1 MCFLGRSRSIKPW
14 ALTLAI
20 SCIRDGRSAPPNRNS
35 LWPAGLNCCNKP
47 QTKDHPLWEVQSH
60 VDFCLKRG
68 SQKHSPDPSRVQ
80 KCRNLGWISAKKTAN
95 MGKHMS
101 CRVAQ
106 VRRSGQRKKCQASRP
121 RNSKQKASRPTR
133 GFAECLVSVLHQE
146 NPHLKV
152 GYFLDG
158 CSVLPFCIK
167 TIKFWFLWFSWQA
180 LWGFVRFGPNRSS
193 SE

>member
-1 MCFLGRSRSIKPW
+1 MVNPSLGKPTHLPSTITGLISGIFYTKPPYFMGKSMLSPRFPKKTNPCT
-14 ALTLAI
+14 LTSGTHFKNLQNI
-20 SCIRDGRSAPPNRNS
+20 SQHPLSAPLPRPKS
-35 LWPAGLNCCNKP
+35 
-47 QTKDHPLWEVQSH
+47 
-60 VDFCLKRG
+60 
-68 SQKHSPDPSRVQ
+68 
-80 KCRNLGWISAKKTAN
+80 
-95 MGKHMS
+95 
-101 CRVAQ
+101 
-106 VRRSGQRKKCQASRP
+106 QASRP

-158 CSVLPFCIK
+158 CSVLPFRIK

>member
-1 MCFLGRSRSIKPW
+1 MEDQHLPTGILCDQLASTAATSLKQKITLCGKCN
-14 ALTLAI
+14 LTWI
-20 SCIRDGRSAPPNRNS
+20 SA
-35 LWPAGLNCCNKP
+35 
-47 QTKDHPLWEVQSH
+47 
-60 VDFCLKRG
+60 LKRG

-167 TIKFWFLWFSWQA
+167 TIKF
-180 LWGFVRFGPNRSS
+180 
-193 SE
+193 